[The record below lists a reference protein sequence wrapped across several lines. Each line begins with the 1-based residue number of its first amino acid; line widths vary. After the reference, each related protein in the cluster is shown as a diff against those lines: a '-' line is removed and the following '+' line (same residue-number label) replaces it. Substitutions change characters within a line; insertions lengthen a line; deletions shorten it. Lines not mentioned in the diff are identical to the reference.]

1 MFHLPGPYHGAALP
15 LPIFRNF
22 LHTKKKRLI
31 VASRQLPNNPAPA
44 HSRTIGLL
52 PAAQAPR
59 RNVPMFKNNLRIL
72 LVEDHP
78 FQLIATQILLNNQ
91 GYFLLTPA
99 LTAREALQEM
109 ERAARPYDILLC
121 DQCLP
126 DLMGLAL
133 IEQAHRRSLMRNAI
147 LLSGLADPQLDDLR
161 RQAMELGL
169 PLLGCL
175 SKPLH
180 GPDLS
185 ELIAHL
191 DTAPDVTA

>member
-1 MFHLPGPYHGAALP
+1 
-15 LPIFRNF
+15 
-22 LHTKKKRLI
+22 
-31 VASRQLPNNPAPA
+31 
-44 HSRTIGLL
+44 
-52 PAAQAPR
+52 
-59 RNVPMFKNNLRIL
+59 MFKNDLRIL

-99 LTAREALQEM
+99 LNALEAMTAM
-109 ERAARPYDILLC
+109 ERSLEPYDLLLC

-126 DLMGLAL
+126 DLMGFEL
-133 IEQAHRRSLMRNAI
+133 IERACLKGFIRQAI
-147 LLSGLADPQLDDLR
+147 LLSGLDPLQLQELEA
-161 RQAMELGL
+161 QALQRGL

-185 ELIAHL
+185 RLLKKLPAGH
-191 DTAPDVTA
+191 

>member
-1 MFHLPGPYHGAALP
+1 
-15 LPIFRNF
+15 
-22 LHTKKKRLI
+22 
-31 VASRQLPNNPAPA
+31 
-44 HSRTIGLL
+44 
-52 PAAQAPR
+52 
-59 RNVPMFKNNLRIL
+59 MFKHDLRIL

-99 LTAREALQEM
+99 LNALEAMTAM
-109 ERAARPYDILLC
+109 ERSMEPYDLLLC

-126 DLMGLAL
+126 DLMGFDL
-133 IEQAHRRSLMRNAI
+133 IDQACKKGFIRQAI
-147 LLSGLADPQLDDLR
+147 VLSGLDSSQLHELEQ
-161 RQAMELGL
+161 QAIQRGL

-185 ELIAHL
+185 RLLKKLPASS
-191 DTAPDVTA
+191 